1 MMWTMLVLIVFLTV
15 ETTISCIVL
24 YEISEIK
31 NDMYDMKTMYR
42 DILKTEIGQV
52 NDCFIKWGKCV
63 DNLEKTF
70 IMLKELYEYNKVTE
84 IANDK

>member
-1 MMWTMLVLIVFLTV
+1 MTWVTIVLIVSLTI
-15 ETTISCIVL
+15 ETTILCIVL

-31 NDMYDMKTMYR
+31 NDMYDMKTVYR

-70 IMLKELYEYNKVTE
+70 LMLKESYEYNKSTE
-84 IANDK
+84 CK